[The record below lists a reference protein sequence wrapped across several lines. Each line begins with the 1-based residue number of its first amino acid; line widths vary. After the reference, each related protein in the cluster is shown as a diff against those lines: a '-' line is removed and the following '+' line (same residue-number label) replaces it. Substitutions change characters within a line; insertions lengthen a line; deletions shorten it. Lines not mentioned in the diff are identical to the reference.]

1 MKETNTQGRL
11 RLYLI
16 RHGEVVGAA
25 SGKLLGR
32 TDTPLSE
39 RGLQQAHELA
49 EALSTAQLFAVY
61 SSNLQR
67 ASTTAEIIAKRSNL
81 RVQENSAWREID
93 MGEWEGQTVAALHD
107 AAPRLVTQLFEDP
120 ALFEYPEGESFA
132 NFTSRIHD
140 ALDKLLIGHSSG
152 NVALIAHGGVCRA
165 IIGRALGMPAKNWL
179 RLAQDYGCV
188 NVIDWYDVNPMLRLL
203 NFRCEVDQFQI

>member
-107 AAPRLVTQLFEDP
+107 AAPGLVTQLFEDP

-203 NFRCEVDQFQI
+203 